1 MTFIRVAPCCNDKRK
16 ARLNNTNL
24 IYEPAIVPEEQP
36 VIPQGTARLEQ
47 PSVPL
52 ISSFI
57 PPRQPLTDDDRTMT
71 KVN

>member
-1 MTFIRVAPCCNDKRK
+1 MGSCCNDNRN
-16 ARLNNTNL
+16 ARHNKTNL
-24 IYEPAIVPEEQP
+24 IYEPAIIPEEQP
-36 VIPQGTARLEQ
+36 IIPQGTARLQQ

-57 PPRQPLTDDDRTMT
+57 PLRQPLTDDDKTMT